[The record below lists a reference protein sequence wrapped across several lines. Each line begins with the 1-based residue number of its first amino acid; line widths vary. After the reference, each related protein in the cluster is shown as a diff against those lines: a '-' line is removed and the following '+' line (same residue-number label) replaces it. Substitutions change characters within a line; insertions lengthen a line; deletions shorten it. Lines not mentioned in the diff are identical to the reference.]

1 MAKSIASIIK
11 EAGQRLE
18 KHDFGSALQLYQQ
31 AMTLAPNNAGVGMG
45 LAMVFNR
52 VGKPA
57 EALGL
62 LQRIWS
68 AMTLAKPKP
77 KAAQQ
82 AAVLAQLGFA
92 QEQLGRIGEALE
104 SYRQAGRL
112 VQAPELE
119 QLIKKLEPLAASP
132 VAVQQLVLNARRLK
146 ANGQLQ
152 EAGNTYQAALKLQP
166 DNAEVLHGLAHV
178 MRELGA
184 PGEALPLLQKAVILA
199 PERADYFNDLG
210 LLFQDRSDFTKAI
223 SFHKRALKVDPHFVS
238 AQINLGVA
246 YKRLGKMAESEAAY
260 QSALELDPR
269 SPQAHNNL
277 GNLLR
282 VLGRLTEARKHLSK
296 ALALQPGYADAQ
308 ANLEA
313 VLQAMAEAA
322 KRPSPVPAAPTSGN
336 LKARSVKAK
345 PAPAAA
351 KPGVSRKPAARKVA
365 ATRAMTRKAAV
376 R

>member
-1 MAKSIASIIK
+1 MAKSVATIIN

-52 VGKPA
+52 VGRPA
-57 EALGL
+57 DALDL

-68 AMTLAKPKP
+68 AMTAAKPGP

-92 QEQLGRIGEALE
+92 QEQLGKIGEALE

-132 VAVQQLVLNARRLK
+132 VPVQQLVLNARRLQ
-146 ANGQLQ
+146 ANGQLA

-166 DNAEVLHGLAHV
+166 DNAEVLHGLANV
-178 MRELGA
+178 MRALGA
-184 PGEALPLLQKAVILA
+184 SGDALPLLQKAVILA
-199 PERADYFNDLG
+199 PERADFFNDLG
-210 LLFQDRSDFTKAI
+210 LLFQDRNDFTKAI
-223 SFHKRALKVDPHFVS
+223 SFHKRALKLDPLFVS
-238 AQINLGVA
+238 AHINLGVA
-246 YKRLGKMAESEAAY
+246 CKRLGKMAESEAAY
-260 QSALELDPR
+260 RGALELDPR

-282 VLGRLTEARKHLSK
+282 VLGRLPEAKKHLGK

-308 ANLEA
+308 ANLKA
-313 VLQAMAEAA
+313 VVQAMAEAA
-322 KRPSPVPAAPTSGN
+322 KRPGAVATAPASGK
-336 LKARSVKAK
+336 LKARSVQAK
-345 PAPAAA
+345 RAPAAA
-351 KPGVSRKPAARKVA
+351 KPVVHRKPAARKVA
-365 ATRAMTRKAAV
+365 GGRVVARKAAV